1 LKPLAGRVTINE
13 YDVHEDRFKLK
24 DIIGFIPQDDLL
36 FEELTVFENLYYNA
50 RLCFGGFSKKTILEI
65 VNKTLTDL
73 DLYDIKDLK
82 VGNPIDKF
90 ISGGQRKR
98 LNIGLELMRE
108 PSLLFV
114 DEPTSGLSSTDSW
127 NIMRLLKEQAVK
139 GKLVIANIHQPS
151 SEVFKMFDKLWVLDK
166 GGYPVYTGNPVDGI
180 VYFKKLSS
188 FADASEGECPSC
200 GYVNPEQI
208 LDIIEAKKIDE
219 HGRFSLERK
228 IQPQE
233 WYEKYKKEIE
243 KEVVIKPAKKILPR
257 NQFRIPDIDKQFFI
271 FFIRNLRSKLANKQ
285 YILINLLEVPLLAI
299 ILSYFI
305 KYSEGDTYIFSGNRN
320 LPTYLFMIVI
330 VAIFLGLVVSAEE
343 IIKDRKILKRETFL
357 NLSKFSYLNSKI
369 LYLFGLSALQSII
382 LVSIGNLILEI
393 KDMTLMYWI
402 ILFSTA
408 CFANLVGLN
417 ISAGLN
423 SVVSIYILIP
433 LILIPQLLLSGV
445 PVKFDDLHKSLTK
458 RIYVPVI
465 GDLMTSRWSYEAL
478 AVELFKNNLFERNF
492 YSYDQVISECNFK
505 TSFLIPRL
513 LNNIDECQRLLENQI
528 NPESLENRL
537 SLLKNEI
544 EAIGKVPGLF
554 PFEYSEELTIDE
566 FDEDIASET
575 MDYLTY
581 ARLHFQERAAV
592 ASLQRDSVYQVLTD
606 SLGSDAVYQLRR
618 DNHNEELSDHAS
630 NRFEVNKIITIG
642 NRLYQKGDP
651 IFMIPEHNAGRAQFY
666 APFKRFNNQLY
677 DTKWFN
683 LIVIWGFTF
692 FFYILLL
699 LDVFR
704 KINDYFSRKSS
715 KKES

>member
-1 LKPLAGRVTINE
+1 
-13 YDVHEDRFKLK
+13 
-24 DIIGFIPQDDLL
+24 
-36 FEELTVFENLYYNA
+36 
-50 RLCFGGFSKKTILEI
+50 
-65 VNKTLTDL
+65 
-73 DLYDIKDLK
+73 
-82 VGNPIDKF
+82 
-90 ISGGQRKR
+90 
-98 LNIGLELMRE
+98 
-108 PSLLFV
+108 
-114 DEPTSGLSSTDSW
+114 
-127 NIMRLLKEQAVK
+127 
-139 GKLVIANIHQPS
+139 
-151 SEVFKMFDKLWVLDK
+151 
-166 GGYPVYTGNPVDGI
+166 
-180 VYFKKLSS
+180 
-188 FADASEGECPSC
+188 
-200 GYVNPEQI
+200 
-208 LDIIEAKKIDE
+208 
-219 HGRFSLERK
+219 
-228 IQPQE
+228 
-233 WYEKYKKEIE
+233 
-243 KEVVIKPAKKILPR
+243 
-257 NQFRIPDIDKQFFI
+257 
-271 FFIRNLRSKLANKQ
+271 
-285 YILINLLEVPLLAI
+285 LLEVPLLAV

-715 KKES
+715 GKES